1 MQYRARICRN
11 SGTKVGG
18 TRVRSAELADRRNF
32 ENRFKVR
39 GGEPFGWGMMS
50 VRDLPSGSVSAVQGI
65 HRAVERFDRAAATV
79 AEAGPRQ
86 SNAAVV
92 QISDEARAAALKSQD
107 GDGFERGLIE
117 SMVAQHQ
124 LAANVRTLETS
135 DEMTQA
141 LMDLLGRK

>member
-1 MQYRARICRN
+1 
-11 SGTKVGG
+11 
-18 TRVRSAELADRRNF
+18 
-32 ENRFKVR
+32 
-39 GGEPFGWGMMS
+39 MMS

-92 QISDEARAAALKSQD
+92 QISDEARAAAAKNQSQD
-107 GDGFERGLIE
+107 EGFEQGLIE
-117 SMVAQHQ
+117 SMIAQHQ

-141 LMDLLGRK
+141 LMDLLGRNK